1 MGNGEPIFGEPLK
14 RQKCRK
20 KCASVAASLEE
31 AGDDLLTFWHFPQT
45 LHESIRTTNI
55 IERINQEF
63 RRRVKTQGPLP
74 SEGAVLRL
82 FFGLLIS
89 GNLKMR
95 KVRGFKEL
103 NSQARSPKMSYSD
116 CSGESPSCF
125 STAFGTETWCD

>member
-63 RRRVKTQGPLP
+63 RRRSRRGGRSLP
-74 SEGAVLRL
+74 REPS
-82 FFGLLIS
+82 S
-89 GNLKMR
+89 G
-95 KVRGFKEL
+95 
-103 NSQARSPKMSYSD
+103 SSSDYS
-116 CSGESPSCF
+116 S
-125 STAFGTETWCD
+125 AAI

>member
-1 MGNGEPIFGEPLK
+1 LREDYRDIVYAESYEQATRARARFLEK
-14 RQKCRK
+14 WRK
-20 KCASVAASLEE
+20 KCPSVAASLEE
-31 AGDDLLTFWHFPQT
+31 AGDDLLTFWHFPQA

-89 GNLKMR
+89 GKFEDE
-95 KVRGFKEL
+95 K
-103 NSQARSPKMSYSD
+103 
-116 CSGESPSCF
+116 
-125 STAFGTETWCD
+125 STRIRRTQLPGKGRLR